1 MRYIGILIMAGA
13 AIGSG
18 MFAAEC
24 LHVRLEILQLLR
36 QMIYHLKGQIL
47 YANAT
52 LPEALHEVGTRFSSN
67 RDGIFRAPGEFFSGI
82 CDRLNED
89 RQIPFS
95 QIWKEETDKISLDVP
110 MSDADRQNLAAL
122 GENLGYADRTMQE
135 RTLLFYLEQTD
146 DAIATL
152 KQEVEV
158 KGKLYRTLG
167 MAAGVFLMVVL
178 A

>member
-13 AIGSG
+13 AIGGG

-24 LHVRLEILQLLR
+24 LKTRLEILQLFR

-52 LPEALHEVGTRFSSN
+52 LPEALLEVGIRFTTD
-67 RDGIFRAPGEFFSGI
+67 RDGIFRAPGDFFSGV
-82 CDRLNED
+82 CNRLDGDR
-89 RQIPFS
+89 RIPFS
-95 QIWKEETDKISLDVP
+95 QVWKEEAEKISQDVP
-110 MSDADRQNLAAL
+110 MSETDRRNLAAL

>member
-47 YANAT
+47 YDNAT
-52 LPEALHEVGTRFSSN
+52 LPEALHEVGTRFAAE
-67 RDGIFRAPGEFFSGI
+67 RDGIFRVPGEFFSHVCARI
-82 CDRLNED
+82 DED
-89 RQIPFS
+89 RGAAFS
-95 QIWKEETDKISLDVP
+95 QVWKEEVEKIPLDVP
-110 MSDADRQNLAAL
+110 MSDADRRNLVAL
-122 GENLGYADRTMQE
+122 GDNLGYADRAMQE

-146 DAIATL
+146 DTIAAL